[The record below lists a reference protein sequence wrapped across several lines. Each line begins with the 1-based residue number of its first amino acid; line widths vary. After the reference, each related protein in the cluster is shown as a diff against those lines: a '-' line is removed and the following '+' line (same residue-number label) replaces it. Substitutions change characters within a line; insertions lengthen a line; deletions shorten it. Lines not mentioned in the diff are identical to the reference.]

1 MSLISNMQL
10 TDFSQGSS
18 KIPRLIFHLAWCN
31 ENKFLDKAD
40 VVYTFRTLDHANFQ
54 NIKL

>member
-1 MSLISNMQL
+1 MSLISDRQL

-40 VVYTFRTLDHANFQ
+40 VVYTFRTMDHADFQ